1 MLAISV
7 SDHDFRRSWLA
18 CLGSA
23 SRTTWSKGSSPRSFV
38 TWAPVLIAPAAL
50 LLGRIGLGRARG
62 GQGGRAYAVGGTLL
76 GLASLGIFLAIGS
89 YAVFNHGN
97 YPWIFGG

>member
-1 MLAISV
+1 VAYPAFFM
-7 SDHDFRRSWLA
+7 
-18 CLGSA
+18 
-23 SRTTWSKGSSPRSFV
+23 
-38 TWAPVLIAPAAL
+38 WAPVLIAPAAL
-50 LLGRIGLGRARG
+50 LLGLLGLGRARG

>member
-1 MLAISV
+1 
-7 SDHDFRRSWLA
+7 
-18 CLGSA
+18 
-23 SRTTWSKGSSPRSFV
+23 
-38 TWAPVLIAPAAL
+38 
-50 LLGRIGLGRARG
+50 
-62 GQGGRAYAVGGTLL
+62 VGGTLL